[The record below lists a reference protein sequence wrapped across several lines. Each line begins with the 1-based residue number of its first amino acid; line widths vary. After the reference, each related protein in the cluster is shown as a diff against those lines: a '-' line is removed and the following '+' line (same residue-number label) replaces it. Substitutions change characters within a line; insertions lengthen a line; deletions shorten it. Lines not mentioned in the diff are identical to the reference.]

1 MSSGRVRVP
10 VPGAVVGVVIALC
23 AVLLLK
29 WLAIVALV
37 GWGLTLFV
45 REAWRRHRG
54 SAPPVLDAGLD
65 LLLPAP
71 RAEAVT
77 AGPAVSAVP
86 SEDCTWCGLVGGH
99 RDLRGR
105 LVRPRHAHVPPAGEQ
120 KVGL

>member
-37 GWGLTLFV
+37 GWGLTLLV
-45 REAWRRHRG
+45 RWAWRRHRG
-54 SAPPVLDAGLD
+54 TPAPPLDAGLD

-71 RAEAVT
+71 RAEQ
-77 AGPAVSAVP
+77 GPAPA

-105 LVRPRHAHVPPAGEQ
+105 LVRPRHAHAA
-120 KVGL
+120 

>member
-1 MSSGRVRVP
+1 MSTGRVRVP

-37 GWGLTLFV
+37 GWGLTLLV
-45 REAWRRHRG
+45 RWAWRRHRG
-54 SAPPVLDAGLD
+54 APVAPLDAGLD

-71 RAEAVT
+71 REEPAPRAE
-77 AGPAVSAVP
+77 

-105 LVRPRHAHVPPAGEQ
+105 LVRPRHAHVPSAR
-120 KVGL
+120 